1 MLSITLRPL
10 LRAPAFTAT
19 ALAAIALATG
29 ASTAVFS
36 LVYSVVL
43 RPLPF
48 PDPSHLYSV
57 SQFYPSFNQNIV
69 PSPVYLGWRDR
80 VSAPARMAAYSM
92 GDYTYAAGGASLG
105 APLGPAERLPAAM
118 VTAEF
123 FDVLGVHPARGRTFT
138 GAEDRPGTDDVALVR
153 EGFPAAMGSRIALD
167 GRPYTVIGTLPAGFQ
182 FPPGVQL
189 WVPLALD
196 PVRERSGGPMQLVR
210 VIARWQR
217 APALSPAEGARL
229 VVTPLRNWL
238 TAKTRGLWYVLLA
251 AVTLVLLIACANVAG
266 LLIARGAARRRE
278 MAIRLALGAP
288 AARLAR
294 QLLAE
299 SLALSVA
306 GSAMGFALALALVHA
321 LLPLLPDALLAGR
334 PVQLDAPIFAFAA
347 ATALVT
353 ALVSGLAPAR
363 EAGRVDVAES
373 LKQAP
378 TTATARH
385 LGLRSFLIAG
395 EIALSLALLS
405 AAALMVRSFSA
416 LAAIDPGFRPEGV
429 LAATLNLPDTRHQP
443 FLAAALEQAA
453 ALPGV
458 RAAGLTSA
466 LPFTPGGVSRTLLSA
481 DGEPPWGA
489 PDAERH
495 RVESIF
501 VGGDTFRALGIPLR
515 EGRGLS
521 PNETGAAIVNETLAR
536 RFFGTPHAAGRRI
549 KTGLAESPSP
559 WMTIVGVVGDSKL
572 SALDE
577 DIPATLFRPYQQFQ
591 NLRALGLVL
600 RSDADPAT
608 LAVPLRRAL
617 ARLDATVAVSGV
629 EPIERRLSASM
640 ASPRLRSVAASLLAA
655 LALIIAMAGLYGVL
669 SYIVAQRSAELGVRI
684 ALGATPAAIFGLV
697 LGRGLA
703 LAAGGIGVGLL
714 LSLATARFLR
724 GLLFQ
729 LAPWDPLTLAG
740 AALAMLAV
748 AAAASFAPALR
759 ATRTDPIRCLRQE

>member
-1 MLSITLRPL
+1 
-10 LRAPAFTAT
+10 
-19 ALAAIALATG
+19 
-29 ASTAVFS
+29 
-36 LVYSVVL
+36 
-43 RPLPF
+43 
-48 PDPSHLYSV
+48 
-57 SQFYPSFNQNIV
+57 
-69 PSPVYLGWRDR
+69 
-80 VSAPARMAAYSM
+80 M
-92 GDYTYAAGGASLG
+92 GDYTYTTGG
-105 APLGPAERLPAAM
+105 APLGLAERLPAAM

-123 FDVLGVHPARGRTFT
+123 FDVLGVHAARGRTFT
-138 GAEDRPGTDDVALVR
+138 AAEDRPGTDDAALVR
-153 EGFPAAMGSRIALD
+153 EGFPAALGSRIALD

-182 FPPGVQL
+182 FPPGVQV

-210 VIARWQR
+210 VIARWLR

-229 VVTPLRNWL
+229 VVTPLRTWL
-238 TAKTRGLWYVLLA
+238 TAKTRNLWFVLLA

-306 GSAMGFALALALVHA
+306 GSALGFALALALVHA

-334 PVQLDAPIFAFAA
+334 PVQLDAPIFAFTA

-363 EAGRVDVAES
+363 EAVRVDVAES

-378 TTATARH
+378 GVPFGSATARH
-385 LGLRSFLIAG
+385 LGLRSFLIAA

-405 AAALMVRSFSA
+405 TAALMVRSFSA

-429 LAATLNLPDTRHQP
+429 LAASLNLPDTRHQP
-443 FLAAALEQAA
+443 FLAAALEQAST
-453 ALPGV
+453 LPGV

-481 DGEPPWGA
+481 EGEPPWGTLNA
-489 PDAERH
+489 AADAERH
-495 RVESIF
+495 RVETVF
-501 VGGDTFRALGIPLR
+501 MGGDTFRALGIPLR
-515 EGRGLS
+515 EGRGLA
-521 PNETGAAIVNETLAR
+521 PNETGAASGGASGAASAAASGAAVVNETLAR
-536 RFFGTPHAAGRRI
+536 RFFGTPHAVGRRI

-577 DIPATLFRPYQQFQ
+577 DVPATLFRPYQQAQ

-600 RSDADPAT
+600 RSGADPAA
-608 LAVPLRRAL
+608 LAAPLRRAL

-684 ALGATPAAIFGLV
+684 ALGATPAAIFSLV

-703 LAAGGIGVGLL
+703 LAAGGIGAGLL

-729 LAPWDPLTLAG
+729 LVPWDPLTLAG

>member
-1 MLSITLRPL
+1 MTLLRPL

-48 PDPSHLYSV
+48 PDPAHLYSV
-57 SQFYPSFNQNIV
+57 TQFYPSANQNIV
-69 PSPVYLGWRDR
+69 PSPVYFDWRDR

-92 GDYTYAAGGASLG
+92 GDYTWSAGDV
-105 APLGPAERLPAAM
+105 AERLPAAM
-118 VTAEF
+118 VTAGF
-123 FDVLGVHPARGRTFT
+123 FDVLAVHPARGRTFT
-138 GAEDRPGTDDVALVR
+138 AAEDRPGSDAVALVA
-153 EGFPAAMGSRIALD
+153 EGFPAAPGSRITLD
-167 GRPYTVIGTLPAGFQ
+167 GRPYTVIGTLAPASQ
-182 FPPGVQL
+182 FPPGVKV

-210 VIARWQR
+210 VIARWHR
-217 APALSPAEGARL
+217 APALSPADGARL
-229 VVTPLRNWL
+229 VVTPLQTWL
-238 TAKTRGLWYVLLA
+238 TARTRTLWYVLMG
-251 AVTLVLLIACANVAG
+251 AVTLVLLIACGNVAG

-278 MAIRLALGAP
+278 MAIRLSLGAP
-288 AARLAR
+288 ASRLAR

-299 SLALSVA
+299 SLALAVA
-306 GSAMGFALALALVHA
+306 GSAVGFALALALLHA

-334 PVQLDAPIFAFAA
+334 PVALDAPVFAF
-347 ATALVT
+347 TVIVALVT
-353 ALVSGLAPAR
+353 ALVSGIAPAR
-363 EAGRVDVAES
+363 EAARVDVAES

-405 AAALMVRSFSA
+405 GAALMVRSFSTLSA
-416 LAAIDPGFRPEGV
+416 VDPGFHAEGT
-429 LAATLNLPDTRHQP
+429 LAASLNLPDTRHQP
-443 FLAAALEQAA
+443 YLAAALEKAA

-458 RAAGLTSA
+458 RAAGLTSV
-466 LPFTPGGVSRTLLSA
+466 LPFSPGGVSLALISA
-481 DGEPPWGA
+481 EDQPTWGA
-489 PDAERH
+489 SEAERH
-495 RVESIF
+495 RVQTVF
-501 VGGDTFRALGIPLR
+501 AGGDVFRALGIPLR
-515 EGRGLS
+515 EGRAW
-521 PNETGAAIVNETLAR
+521 AANDTNAAVINETLAR

-549 KTGLAESPSP
+549 KTGLAESPNP
-559 WMTIVGVVGDSKL
+559 WITVVGVVGDTKL

-577 DIPATLFRPYQQFQ
+577 DFPATLFRPYPQAP
-591 NLRALGLVL
+591 NLRAMGLVL
-600 RSDADPAT
+600 RTDADPAA
-608 LAVPLRRAL
+608 LALPLRRAL

-655 LALIIAMAGLYGVL
+655 LALLIAMAGLYGVL
-669 SYIVAQRSAELGVRI
+669 SYIVAQRASELGIRI
-684 ALGATPAAIFGLV
+684 ALGATRAAIFRLV
-697 LGRGLA
+697 LGRGML
-703 LAAGGIGVGLL
+703 LAAAGIGAGLL

-724 GLLFQ
+724 GLLFH

-748 AAAASFAPALR
+748 AAAASVAPAFR